1 MIKNK
6 KLLIRIIL
14 LIFAIMSMPIITK
27 AVYTPD
33 KTLTTMNPG
42 DVIYFDTTG
51 LSDWQNVY
59 IYIWQGSSGDPY
71 KNWDNAD
78 GMTKIGDTNIYS
90 YTVPSE
96 VQANKYDMLIFK
108 NGTGGQT
115 IDLGFIENKYAYIVE
130 SWGTGKGEGYWYLY
144 DKSLINEKIAE
155 IEKIKENE
163 EYYTPTSYGNLNN
176 LLQQAKNQIN
186 GEVKLKEEEDSN
198 YNKTGKF
205 YIDVDYTLTEI
216 EDIIKNLVV
225 NKEIL
230 QAKVNEEEQKMDTYK
245 QTYMPNSLN
254 TLEEKIDEAKQILQ
268 KDSVTVDEIKQAI
281 KNIDDSKQKFVLKAD
296 KTELKQLLNNI
307 ENLDKSIYTDESV
320 NNLNEATQN
329 SQTICN
335 NQNATQQEVDES
347 VQKLQEA
354 FDALEK
360 KPADNNEEQ
369 NPDINDGDNNE
380 NENPDI
386 NDGENNENENE
397 NPGINDGDSNQN
409 EDSDI
414 NDKEN
419 EKKDENLQIKD
430 EEDNQDTK
438 KENSKDETPD
448 TGDNIMI
455 YAIIF
460 IIALIG
466 LIITRKIRNKN

>member
-1 MIKNK
+1 MIKNN

-115 IDLGFIENKYAYIVE
+115 QDLGFVEGKYAYIVKDW
-130 SWGTGKGEGYWYLY
+130 SSGTGKGYWYLY
-144 DKSLINEKIAE
+144 DKSSINDKIAN
-155 IEKIKENE
+155 IEKTTENE
-163 EYYTPTSYGNLNN
+163 EYYTPASYGNLNN

-186 GEVKLKEEEDSN
+186 GEVRLEEEEDSN
-198 YNKTGKF
+198 HNKTGKF
-205 YIDVDYTLTEI
+205 YIEIDYTLTTIEEI
-216 EDIIKNLVV
+216 IENLVV

-230 QAKVNEEEQKMDTYK
+230 QEKVNEEEQKMDTYK
-245 QTYMPNSLN
+245 QTYMPKSLE
-254 TLEEKIDEAKQILQ
+254 TLEEKINEAKQVLQ
-268 KDSVTVDEIKQAI
+268 KNSISLNEIKQAI
-281 KNIDDSKQKFVLKAD
+281 KNIDDSKQEFLLKAD
-296 KTELKQLLNNI
+296 KSELEKLLR
-307 ENLDKSIYTDESV
+307 EVEGLDKAIYTEESV
-320 NNLNEATQN
+320 QNLEEIDKNSKEIYNNE
-329 SQTICN
+329 
-335 NQNATQQEVDES
+335 NATQQQVDEAI
-347 VQKLQEA
+347 QNLQEA
-354 FDALEK
+354 IDELEK
-360 KPADNNEEQ
+360 KPVDNNEGQ
-369 NPDINDGDNNE
+369 
-380 NENPDI
+380 NPDI
-386 NDGENNENENE
+386 NDGENEEQ
-397 NPGINDGDSNQN
+397 NPGINDNNQG

-414 NDKEN
+414 KDKEN
-419 EKKDENLQIKD
+419 EKNDQNIEVKD
-430 EEDNQDTK
+430 EENTQDIK
-438 KENSKDETPD
+438 NEESKDDTPN
-448 TGDNIMI
+448 TGDNIII
-455 YAIIF
+455 YSVIF
-460 IIALIG
+460 VIALIG
-466 LIITRKIRNKN
+466 LIITSKKIKNKQ